1 MTEDD
6 TIEPDLIDFTDA
18 HLFELIA
25 SKNDNL
31 EMAQKA
37 YEVIYDRYATLTWNL
52 CNSACR
58 SFIVVDLPA
67 FIDEVFSQTMIAIY
81 EYPTYKPC
89 KGKVTTWISRIAQ
102 NKAKDLI
109 KDWPRPCDM
118 LDDSRSFSYLVEC
131 DDLEDQISPKQ
142 QQLNQALAKIS
153 EKEKDIIFAYMMYQD
168 GNKHLPDEILNELR
182 LRYNTTSENIRQIK
196 KRAMFKLGTYIQQL
210 QSSKQK
216 YG

>member
-1 MTEDD
+1 MTEDN
-6 TIEPDLIDFTDA
+6 TIEPDLKEFTDA

-37 YEVIYDRYATLTWNL
+37 YEVIYDRYAILTWNL

-81 EYPTYKPC
+81 EYPTYKPS

-109 KDWPRPCDM
+109 KDWPRPCDT
-118 LDDSRSFSYLVEC
+118 LLSSARAALPRYL
-131 DDLEDQISPKQ
+131 QTMP
-142 QQLNQALAKIS
+142 
-153 EKEKDIIFAYMMYQD
+153 
-168 GNKHLPDEILNELR
+168 HLPRNSAR
-182 LRYNTTSENIRQIK
+182 SECQDT
-196 KRAMFKLGTYIQQL
+196 AAP
-210 QSSKQK
+210 
-216 YG
+216 

>member
-1 MTEDD
+1 MTEDN
-6 TIEPDLIDFTDA
+6 TIEPDLKEFTDA

-37 YEVIYDRYATLTWNL
+37 YEVIYDRYAKLMWNL
-52 CNSACR
+52 CNSACEN
-58 SFIVVDLPA
+58 FAVIDLSA
-67 FIDEVFSQTMIAIY
+67 FIEEVFSQTMIAIY
-81 EYPTYKPC
+81 EYPTYKPA
-89 KGKVTTWISRIAQ
+89 KGKVATWISKIAQ

-131 DDLEDQISPKQ
+131 DDDDEDYITPEQ
-142 QQLNQALAKIS
+142 QQLNQVLSKMS
-153 EKEKDIIFAYMMYQD
+153 EREKDIIFTYMMYQD

-196 KRAMFKLGTYIQQL
+196 KRAMTKLGAYMQQL
-210 QSSKQK
+210 QS
-216 YG
+216 Y